1 MENKGYEVP
10 YEVPTEVEEM
20 AEELSGGY
28 FNYRLVETVYNY
40 GENIQENYYEIYEI
54 YYKANGD
61 IWAWSAEPVNLV
73 FEDFED
79 VMETIKHIME
89 CCEKTVLRFKDKNKK
104 EIYDTGK
111 KIDCYHPLLKVK

>member
-1 MENKGYEVP
+1 MENKEYEVP

-61 IWAWSAEPVNLV
+61 IWAWSSEPVNLV
-73 FEDFED
+73 FADFED
-79 VMETIKHIME
+79 AMETIKHVTE
-89 CCEKTVLRFKDKNKK
+89 CCEKTVLRFKDEKK
-104 EIYDTGK
+104 EELYDTGK
-111 KIDCYHPLLKVK
+111 KIDGYKPLLKK